1 MVELPLRKSSGL
13 EESLSLKQL
22 AFCHEYMI
30 DKNPI
35 FAYIRAG
42 YLGRGKVAEKE
53 SSRLLK
59 LTKIQ
64 TKLQELKAQESSQV
78 LDLPRRVVK
87 EFEKIAFSRSPNLIE
102 NFGEGSNDN
111 NLQAAIREIQVT
123 QTDITLSMHDKSRAL
138 QALAQISGLNHDLN
152 FALAT
157 LRKYGLH
164 LYQENGTWLLSD
176 EQHHNDIQLIESEVE
191 EENS

>member
-1 MVELPLRKSSGL
+1 MIIKFGGGEGGQRRCPPSPYQK
-13 EESLSLKQL
+13 LSFLHRYFYVQRCIDKIHLFLTCGEWKQL
-22 AFCHEYMI
+22 AFCYEYMI

-78 LDLPRRVVK
+78 LNLQRRVVK

-111 NLQAAIREIQVT
+111 NLQAAIRVLQV
-123 QTDITLSMHDKSRAL
+123 TDITLSMHA
-138 QALAQISGLNHDLN
+138 IN
-152 FALAT
+152 
-157 LRKYGLH
+157 
-164 LYQENGTWLLSD
+164 LSKTRCC
-176 EQHHNDIQLIESEVE
+176 
-191 EENS
+191 